1 MSGFV
6 QKIVGAPFD
15 IVGKTTKKL
24 GKTVKGATQGKLVLG
39 GKRRRRSRSRR
50 RRKSRK
56 SRKSKRRRK
65 SKKGGRRKRR
75 RTKRR
80 TGTLNTLA
88 NPPMRGGSTVSYGA
102 GFPKSTPWS
111 LGPVSI
117 QTNKPSCFDNYSHG
131 KK

>member
-1 MSGFV
+1 MGVLKDMFTA
-6 QKIVGAPFD
+6 APT
-15 IVGKTTKKL
+15 IVGKTANKTANVMGNLSK
-24 GKTVKGATQGKLVLG
+24 GKIKIG
-39 GKRRRRSRSRR
+39 GRRRRKSRSRR

-56 SRKSKRRRK
+56 SRKRRRK